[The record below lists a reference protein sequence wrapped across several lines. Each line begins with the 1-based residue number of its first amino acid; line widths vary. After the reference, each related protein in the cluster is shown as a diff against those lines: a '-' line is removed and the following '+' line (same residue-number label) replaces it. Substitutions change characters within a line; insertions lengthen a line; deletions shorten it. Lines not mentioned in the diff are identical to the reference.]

1 MTGWLL
7 MIVGALAVED
17 VDEMGG
23 RCCITRTAFQRKTAL
38 LCHQTFGEKI
48 LTPTNVTFT

>member
-23 RCCITRTAFQRKTAL
+23 RCCITRTAFQRKTASSL
-38 LCHQTFGEKI
+38 PSDLWRKDI
-48 LTPTNVTFT
+48 DPN